1 MAAAFDSSTIF
12 RVDGI
17 VAVITGGGS
26 GIGLTMARAL
36 ALNGAAKVYILGRR
50 REVLEAAAKE
60 HPSLV
65 PLQCDVTS
73 KPDLQAAVDVI
84 RIDAGYVNLV
94 VANSGSIG
102 PAVRF
107 DPAAQSVSELRE
119 TLFTDFAMED
129 MNDTLSLNVTAA
141 FFTMTAFLELLDAGN
156 ANALTGGGG
165 WGEPL
170 VAQGGGSG
178 SDVPTIQSQVIFTTS
193 ISAFSRHWSSSPP
206 YLTSKV
212 AIMQVT
218 KHASTQLAKF
228 GIRVNA
234 IAPGLYPSDLASVL
248 TNNRDPAEESFEDPR
263 FIPARRFGR
272 DEEMCGAI
280 LFLTSRAG
288 SYSNGLILTTDGGR
302 LSVMGS
308 TY

>member
-1 MAAAFDSSTIF
+1 MNTAFDSSTIF

-17 VAVITGGGS
+17 VAVVTGGGS

-50 REVLEAAAKE
+50 LEVLEAAAKE
-60 HPSLV
+60 HPSLI
-65 PLQCDVTS
+65 PFQCDVTS
-73 KPDLQAAVDVI
+73 KSDLQAAVDFVTA
-84 RIDAGYVNLV
+84 DAGYVNLV

-102 PAVRF
+102 PAARF
-107 DPAAQSVSELRE
+107 HPDHSVSELRQ
-119 TLFTDFAMED
+119 TLFTDFAMDE
-129 MNDTLSLNVTAA
+129 MNDTPALNVTGA

-156 ANALTGGGG
+156 RNALKAGG
-165 WGEPL
+165 WGKPL
-170 VAQGGGSG
+170 AANGGS
-178 SDVPTIQSQVIFTTS
+178 SNSQDVSAIQSQVIFTTS
-193 ISAFSRHWSSSPP
+193 ISAFSRYWSSSPP

-212 AIMQVT
+212 AIMQVA
-218 KHASTQLAKF
+218 KHASTQLARF

-234 IAPGLYPSDLASVL
+234 IAPGVYPSDLASVL
-248 TNNRDPAEESFEDPR
+248 INSRNPAEESIEDER
-263 FIPARRFGR
+263 FIPARRWGA

-280 LFLTSRAG
+280 LYLASRAG
-288 SYSNGLILTTDGGR
+288 SYSNGLILITDGGR

>member
-1 MAAAFDSSTIF
+1 MASSFDSNTLF

-36 ALNGAAKVYILGRR
+36 AFNGARKVYILGRR
-50 REVLEAAAKE
+50 LELLKTAAKE
-60 HPSLV
+60 HSSLV

-73 KPDLQAAVDVI
+73 KQDLQSVVDHITADV
-84 RIDAGYVNLV
+84 GYVNLV

-102 PAVRF
+102 PPVRF
-107 DPAAQSVSELRE
+107 SPTASLPELRQ
-119 TLFTDFAMED
+119 TLFTNFSMEG
-129 MNDTLSLNVTAA
+129 MNEALGLNITAA

-156 ANALTGGGG
+156 KNALKGGFGKPIK
-165 WGEPL
+165 E
-170 VAQGGGSG
+170 G
-178 SDVPTIQSQVIFTTS
+178 SDVPSIQSQVIFTTS
-193 ISAFSRHWSSSPP
+193 ISAFSRHWTSSPP

-234 IAPGLYPSDLASVL
+234 IAPGIYPSELASVL
-248 TNNRDPAEESFEDPR
+248 IQDRKPENEAFDDQR
-263 FIPARRFGR
+263 FIPARRFGG
-272 DEEMCGAI
+272 DEEMAGSI
-280 LFLTSRAG
+280 LYLASRSG
-288 SYSNGLILTTDGGR
+288 SYSNGFILITDGGR
-302 LSVMGS
+302 LSVMTG

>member
-1 MAAAFDSSTIF
+1 MSSSVDTSTLF

-17 VAVITGGGS
+17 VAVITGGGT

-36 ALNGAAKVYILGRR
+36 VLNGARKVYILGRR
-50 REVLEAAAKE
+50 LEVLKTAALE
-60 HPSLV
+60 HPSLS

-73 KPDLQAAVDVI
+73 KSDLQAAVDYI
-84 RIDAGYVNLV
+84 TADIGYVNLV
-94 VANSGSIG
+94 VANSGIIG

-107 DPAAQSVSELRE
+107 NPTHSIPQLRD
-119 TLFTDFAMED
+119 TLFKNFSMED
-129 MNDTLSLNVTAA
+129 MTEALHLNVTAA

-156 ANALTGGGG
+156 KNALSGGFGKPIH
-165 WGEPL
+165 E
-170 VAQGGGSG
+170 G
-178 SDVPTIQSQVIFTTS
+178 SDVPVIQSQVIFTTS
-193 ISAFSRHWSSSPP
+193 VSAFSRHWSSSPP

-218 KHASTQLAKF
+218 KHASTQLARF

-248 TNNRDPAEESFEDPR
+248 TANRKPEEESVDDQR
-263 FIPARRFGR
+263 FIPARRFGG
-272 DEEMCGAI
+272 DEEMAGAI
-280 LFLTSRAG
+280 LYLASRSG
-288 SYSNGLILTTDGGR
+288 SYSNGLILVTDGGR
-302 LSVMGS
+302 LSVMTG